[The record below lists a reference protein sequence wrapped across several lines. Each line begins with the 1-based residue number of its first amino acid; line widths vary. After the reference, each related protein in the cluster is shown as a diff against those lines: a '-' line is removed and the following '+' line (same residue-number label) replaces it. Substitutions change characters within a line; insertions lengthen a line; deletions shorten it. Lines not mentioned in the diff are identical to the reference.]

1 MTQTMPS
8 VCPLDCPDT
17 CSLSVDVQDD
27 QITKVRGSFANPL
40 TRGSICAKVTYYP
53 EFVHGPGRLRSP
65 LMRTGKKGV
74 GEFKEIS
81 WEQAFDTIYD
91 RFTGIIE
98 QYGSEAITPLNYAG
112 PHGMLAGGSMDLRF
126 FNKLGASQLLR
137 SSLCG
142 GMRSTAYAATFGNSP
157 QTRPDDVV
165 NAKLIIVWGNNV
177 TVSNLHLRPL
187 ISEACNNGA
196 KLVVIDPLA
205 IPIARHADMHIALK
219 PGTDVVLALAL
230 AAELERIDG
239 LDKAFIDQHVLGADA
254 FMERARGYSA
264 EKAASECSIDTEDI
278 KTLAQWY
285 KDASPAVI
293 CPGNGAERNRNGGSS
308 FRAIYAL
315 PALAGKFGVCGGGL
329 VQGASRAFP
338 HTSAKLD
345 GEHLLKKKTRTL
357 NIVTMGRDLLDEN
370 LDPPIKGVFIYNHNP
385 VNVHP
390 DQNVMKH
397 ALEQDELFT
406 VVCDIVHTDTVD
418 YADIVLPASSHF
430 EYPDIYPAYGQ
441 HYLQR
446 ARAIIPTAGDSL
458 PNTEIFRRLAARF
471 GFDDPEF
478 QATDGQLMDDA
489 FDANDPRMQGY
500 QPSKIPLDSAIPMKF
515 DGNDSIFMENTFP
528 KTPSGKIE
536 LQSEALDREFGQPL
550 PSYQPLQSDFPL
562 WLVTPSSDQR
572 TSSTFGGLSYSD
584 ETWLE
589 MHPNDADARGLSE
602 GQEVKLWNDL
612 GEVHMALRVTEKV
625 RPGVVCSYKGA
636 WFKTSD
642 NGQTVSALAPMHL
655 ADLCYGACYNDA
667 RVEVAALT

>member
-1 MTQTMPS
+1 MTQLHPS

-17 CSLSVDVQDD
+17 CSLSVEVEDE

-40 TRGSICAKVTYYP
+40 TRGSICAKVTHYP
-53 EFVHGPGRLRSP
+53 EFVHGPGRLRTP
-65 LMRTGKKGV
+65 LMRAGKKGA

-81 WEQAFDTIYD
+81 WDKALDTIYD
-91 RFTGIIE
+91 RFTNIID

-126 FNKLGASQLLR
+126 FNKLSASQLLR

-142 GMRSTAYAATFGNSP
+142 GIRATAYASMFGDSP
-157 QTRPDDVV
+157 QSRPDDVV
-165 NAKLIIVWGNNV
+165 HAKLIIVWGNNV

-196 KLVVIDPLA
+196 KLVVIDPIA
-205 IPIARHADMHIALK
+205 VPIARHSDMHLAIK
-219 PGTDVVLALAL
+219 PGTDVVLAWAL

-239 LDKAFIDQHVLGADA
+239 LDKAFIDKHVLGVDA
-254 FMERARGYSA
+254 FMENARAYSPERAA
-264 EKAASECSIDTEDI
+264 EECGIDTQDI

-285 KDASPAVI
+285 KDASPAMI

-308 FRAIYAL
+308 FRAFYAL
-315 PALAGKFGVCGGGL
+315 PALAGKFGVRGGGL

-338 HTSAKLD
+338 HTSDRLEAS
-345 GEHLLKKKTRTL
+345 HLLEKETRTL

-370 LDPPIKGVFIYNHNP
+370 LDPPIKGVFIYNHNAI
-385 VNVHP
+385 NVHP
-390 DQNVMKH
+390 DQNVMKR
-397 ALEQDELFT
+397 ALEQEDLFT

-446 ARAIIPTAGDSL
+446 ARAVIPSVGDSL
-458 PNTEIFRRLAARF
+458 PNMEIFRRLAARF
-471 GFDDPEF
+471 DFDDPEF
-478 QATDGQLMDDA
+478 QANDEQLMDDA
-489 FDANDPRMQGY
+489 FDATDERMQGY
-500 QPSKIPLDSAIPMKF
+500 LPSKVPLDNVIPMKF
-515 DGNDSIFMENTFP
+515 DGDDAIFMQNNFP

-536 LQSEALDREFGQPL
+536 ILSDALDKEFGQPL
-550 PSYQPLQSDFPL
+550 PSYEALKSEYPL
-562 WLVTPSSDQR
+562 WLVTPSSNLR
-572 TSSTFGGLSYSD
+572 TTSTFGGLTHSN

-589 MHPNDADARGLSE
+589 MHPKDADVRGLTE
-602 GQEVKLWNDL
+602 GQNVKLWNDL
-612 GEVHMALRVTEKV
+612 GEVHMPLRITDDV

-655 ADLCYGACYNDA
+655 ADLCHGACYNDA
-667 RVEVAALT
+667 RIEVEAV